1 MWRLAPW
8 LFWCWLGSLISFAF
22 GQLQAALRTLL
33 FLPISSLV
41 SLWVS
46 GDQLAVSWSP
56 AVLRLGW
63 LWETQ
68 VCSSVSSSCS
78 LSWVCSWQMQESK
91 KDTCLHVPVI
101 FMPLLTLCLLMSQ
114 WPKCLTW
121 LSPDS
126 RVGEEL
132 GPSMLSFCH
141 TCPHLIPS
149 SLLHFWTL
157 LCSLWSGNFGGYPYP
172 ANYSWMEG
180 PLAVNFLSVCLII
193 QFSMKS
199 EYMESHWHKKGIS

>member
-132 GPSMLSFCH
+132 GPSMLSVCH

-157 LCSLWSGNFGGYPYP
+157 QFMEWKFWGLFLPSKLLLNGRTSSCKLSISLL
-172 ANYSWMEG
+172 NYTIQHEIRVYGKS
-180 PLAVNFLSVCLII
+180 LA
-193 QFSMKS
+193 
-199 EYMESHWHKKGIS
+199 